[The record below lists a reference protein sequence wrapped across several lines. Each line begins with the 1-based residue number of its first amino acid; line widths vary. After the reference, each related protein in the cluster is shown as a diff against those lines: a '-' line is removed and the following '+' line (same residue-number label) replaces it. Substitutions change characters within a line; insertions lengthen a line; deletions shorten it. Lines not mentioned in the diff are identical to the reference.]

1 MNDFK
6 LSPTQE
12 RPGNDPAA
20 GYSSVP
26 RRRVSTHEQSWSY
39 TTPLLEVWTWGIIAF
54 AVLMMLGQ
62 LLRAVLS
69 W

>member
-1 MNDFK
+1 MNNLKF
-6 LSPTQE
+6 SHVQE
-12 RPGNDPAA
+12 RPGADPAA
-20 GYSSVP
+20 GCPPVP

-54 AVLMMLGQ
+54 FVLMMLGQ
-62 LLRAVLS
+62 LLRSVMS